1 MAKLPSPYLGLLTGI
16 YQGYKGAE
24 QEREAKTAKEQD
36 WHKEQIAKIG
46 SLNLAEF
53 GPQQQQYLAD
63 RLAWHQKQVGMDMQI
78 PTQFDA
84 PPMPYKLEN
93 IGGDLLA
100 WGRLAQ
106 GVEPEGAADLWSR
119 LPQEVTGGKSAPTI
133 KSVPTGTAELNAQVA
148 LAKLDKAMQDGDRA
162 SAQNII
168 NGLKWMQQERMNRG
182 APPDPQV
189 DAAVQRALQVLE
201 TPYGMRTPEQ
211 GAPQLPTGQEGL
223 SVSAALKPPQRNI
236 SMAGVPAMKTVE
248 SERIRQGDESL
259 DIKRTLAED
268 TVRHHKAVEAIQAMN
283 AQTAKARA
291 EYDKAYK
298 DAQIGLQAQGGG
310 MRKAEIVANLQN
322 QLGRIAVSKKALE
335 IPADSADAI
344 SIGIKSLLRDLGSP
358 VEVQTGGGTQAG
370 AKKLTGSSALSAAEQ
385 QEVLKWTKARPGG
398 TFTEFWEDA
407 QQLYPQ
413 WKKSDA
419 WYVYDAAKKQIKGR

>member
-1 MAKLPSPYLGLLTGI
+1 M

-168 NGLKWMQQERMNRG
+168 NYLRWIQQERMNRG
-182 APPDPQV
+182 VPPDPQV
-189 DAAVQRALQVLE
+189 DDGVQRALQVME

-259 DIKRTLAED
+259 DIKRQLAESEI
-268 TVRHHKAVEAIQAMN
+268 R
-283 AQTAKARA
+283 
-291 EYDKAYK
+291 YK
-298 DAQIGLQAQGGG
+298 DAMMKIGQGRLGLAEEAQQFDEWYKKAQIGFTGAGIGLRQAEIIANLLKQLENVRWSEAKGEYGSGLADSMASRIKEQLNSLGAGSQSGATGAPSGGGQSGAATGTQKTQYDASVKEAMNRNLSYEAWRNTASKYVRKDYPGWSQAQRETWMKAKWRANGG
-310 MRKAEIVANLQN
+310 K
-322 QLGRIAVSKKALE
+322 
-335 IPADSADAI
+335 
-344 SIGIKSLLRDLGSP
+344 
-358 VEVQTGGGTQAG
+358 
-370 AKKLTGSSALSAAEQ
+370 
-385 QEVLKWTKARPGG
+385 
-398 TFTEFWEDA
+398 
-407 QQLYPQ
+407 
-413 WKKSDA
+413 
-419 WYVYDAAKKQIKGR
+419 

>member
-24 QEREAKTAKEQD
+24 AEREARTAKEQE

-63 RLAWHQKQVGMDMQI
+63 RLAWHQKQVGMNMQI

-84 PPMPYKLEN
+84 PPMPYKPEN

-119 LPQEVTGGKSAPTI
+119 LPQEVTGGKPAPTI

-148 LAKLDKAMQDGDRA
+148 LAKLDKAMQDGDRT

-168 NGLKWMQQERMNRG
+168 NYLRWIQQERMNRG
-182 APPDPQV
+182 VPPDPQV
-189 DAAVQRALQVLE
+189 DDGVQRALQVLE

-259 DIKRTLAED
+259 DIKRQLAESEI
-268 TVRHHKAVEAIQAMN
+268 R
-283 AQTAKARA
+283 
-291 EYDKAYK
+291 YK
-298 DAQIGLQAQGGG
+298 DAMMKIGQGRLDLAKEAQQFKEWATKAQIGFTGAGVGLRQ
-310 MRKAEIVANLQN
+310 AEIIANLLKQLENVRWSEAKGEYGSGLADSMASRIKDQLN
-322 QLGRIAVSKKALE
+322 QLAGE
-335 IPADSADAI
+335 PT
-344 SIGIKSLLRDLGSP
+344 
-358 VEVQTGGGTQAG
+358 QTGGGSQTNARATQ
-370 AKKLTGSSALSAAEQ
+370 KT
-385 QEVLKWTKARPGG
+385 P
-398 TFTEFWEDA
+398 
-407 QQLYPQ
+407 
-413 WKKSDA
+413 
-419 WYVYDAAKKQIKGR
+419 YDASVKEAVNRNLSYEAWRNTASKYVRKDYPGWSQAQRETWMKAKWRANGGK

>member
-24 QEREAKTAKEQD
+24 AEREARTAKEQD

-84 PPMPYKLEN
+84 PPMPYTPEN

-119 LPQEVTGGKSAPTI
+119 LPQEVTGGKPAPTI

-148 LAKLDKAMQDGDRA
+148 LAKLDKAMQDGDRT

-168 NGLKWMQQERMNRG
+168 NYLRWIQQERMNRG
-182 APPDPQV
+182 VPPDPQV
-189 DAAVQRALQVLE
+189 DDGVQRALQVME

-236 SMAGVPAMKTVE
+236 SMVGVPAMKVVE
-248 SERIRQGDESL
+248 GERIRQGDEAL
-259 DIKRTLAED
+259 DIKRQLAESEI
-268 TVRHHKAVEAIQAMN
+268 R
-283 AQTAKARA
+283 
-291 EYDKAYK
+291 YK
-298 DAQIGLQAQGGG
+298 DAMMKIGQGRLGLAEEAQQFDEWYKKAQIGFTGAGIGLRQ
-310 MRKAEIVANLQN
+310 AEIIANLLK
-322 QLGRIAVSKKALE
+322 QLENVRWSESKGEYGSGL
-335 IPADSADAI
+335 ADSMASRIKEQLNSLGAGVQADAQ
-344 SIGIKSLLRDLGSP
+344 SS
-358 VEVQTGGGTQAG
+358 GGQADTTGTQKTPYDQSVKEAVG
-370 AKKLTGSSALSAAEQ
+370 RGVSYEQWRNKASKYVRADYPNWSQQQRETWLKAKWRAN
-385 QEVLKWTKARPGG
+385 GG
-398 TFTEFWEDA
+398 
-407 QQLYPQ
+407 
-413 WKKSDA
+413 K
-419 WYVYDAAKKQIKGR
+419 